1 MMGVRDVVAELIGA
15 AHQEWAG
22 ISILETTRFEPELAA
37 SVPRAI
43 AAAKRRCEAL
53 VTAARTLDP
62 KVDCSQ
68 LPGAAS

>member
-1 MMGVRDVVAELIGA
+1 MMSAREIVAELIGA

-22 ISILETTRFEPELAA
+22 LAILETTRFEPELAA

-62 KVDCSQ
+62 SVDCSQ
-68 LPGAAS
+68 LPGATS